1 MNDSNSSN
9 QSNSQ
14 KVDILTL
21 ARGIYELLS
30 INKEIES
37 EDELF
42 SDEVYIEIIG
52 KIVPDIQEEIMPGS
66 SPEEKVE
73 TIEMLLSLLS
83 NFIDANLSKIN
94 AKKIVLKHD
103 KDSAR
108 NFLELLLELINAI
121 INSGG
126 EELEED
132 EENIIGKHNISDG
145 GLNKK
150 KMKSN
155 SFDDEKKLNNFNKE
169 EEMNIDDLESLKI
182 SKDKKNDVKQ
192 KNNINQKNEKE
203 NEESEEM
210 KIEGNYIIDKEKSE
224 SEENLIYEKENKEE
238 NKSNSKVMNVSHI
251 SDEIKDEKKELENNI
266 INNENEKELD
276 SNKKIYD
283 IPALLD
289 NEEEKEK
296 KKEKH

>member
-108 NFLELLLELINAI
+108 NVLELLLELINAI

-182 SKDKKNDVKQ
+182 SKDKKNDVNQ

-210 KIEGNYIIDKEKSE
+210 KIEGNYILDKEKSQ

-251 SDEIKDEKKELENNI
+251 SDEIKDEKKN
-266 INNENEKELD
+266 
-276 SNKKIYD
+276 
-283 IPALLD
+283 
-289 NEEEKEK
+289 
-296 KKEKH
+296 